1 MSYERYKLIN
11 LTATFQSFAGLVEPA
26 KF

>member
-1 MSYERYKLIN
+1 LDDI
-11 LTATFQSFAGLVEPA
+11 FQQLDTVLFKAGLVEPA